1 MKSTFYTLILLVG
14 LATSCNKSGEL
25 SSGIIKKNMDTL
37 VNPGDN
43 FARYV
48 NGNWMKNTKIPD
60 DKANFGA
67 FDVLVDKSRSDVKA
81 IIEEASKGKF
91 EKGSDQQ
98 KIGDYYSSY
107 MNRKLRDQLGIK
119 PIESELNAIDNLANY
134 SDLANY
140 FGKANRKGFA
150 IPFNLSVY
158 TDFKDPNKYTLITWQ
173 GGLGLPE
180 REYYLS
186 KEAQMQSIRKQ
197 YLVHLEKMLQFINI
211 PSPAENAN
219 TILAL
224 ETSLA
229 SQQMAKEDTR
239 DIMKLYNNYKISDL
253 PKLFPDFDY
262 KAMFQ
267 SAGFGKEKSVVVT
280 QVEYLKSVNAI
291 VKNTPL
297 TTWKLYLKWSVLNA
311 ASTLLTTEI
320 DQQNFQFYSKTLNGI
335 EKEKEDWKRGVDAVN
350 NGLGEIVGK
359 VYVSKHFTPEA
370 KERMTKMVKN
380 LLAAY
385 KESIT
390 NLRWMSKTTKQEA
403 LKKVD
408 KFIVKIGYPD
418 KWKDY
423 SSLTINK
430 NDLYGNTSRATAFEY
445 ERNLKKLGKPVDK
458 TEWGMIPQTVNAYYN
473 PTANEIVFP
482 AAILQPPF
490 FNLEAEDAV
499 NYGGIG
505 GVIGHEIGHGFDD
518 QGSTFDGTGTM
529 RNWWQPSDY
538 TAFKERTGELVAQ
551 YSAFKVFP
559 DLFVNGEYTLGENI
573 GDLGGLSIAIKAYK
587 LSLNG
592 KEGPVMDGYTAI
604 QRIFLGWGQ
613 VWLEKSRDAAL
624 RNQVASDPHSPA
636 LFRINGVVRNIP
648 EFYKAFN
655 VQPKDSLYLPEEKRV
670 KIW

>member
-1 MKSTFYTLILLVG
+1 MKSTFYTLILFVVIL
-14 LATSCNKSGEL
+14 TSCTQSSEL
-25 SSGIIKKNMDTL
+25 TSGIIKKNMDTL
-37 VNPGDN
+37 VKPGDN
-43 FARYV
+43 FARFV
-48 NGNWMKNTKIPD
+48 NGAWMKRTKIPG
-60 DKANFGA
+60 DKASFGA
-67 FDVLVDKSRSDVKA
+67 FDILVDKSRSDVKA
-81 IIEEASKGKF
+81 IIEEASKGTF
-91 EKGSDQQ
+91 DKGSDQQ

-119 PIESELNAIDNLANY
+119 PIESELKAIDALTNY
-134 SDLANY
+134 ADLASY
-140 FGKANRKGFA
+140 FGKANRKGFS

-180 REYYLS
+180 REYYLA
-186 KEAQMQSIRKQ
+186 KEAQMESIRKQ
-197 YLVHLEKMLQFINI
+197 YLAHLEKMLGFINI
-211 PSPAENAN
+211 PSPAESAK

-239 DIMKLYNNYKISDL
+239 DMMKLYNNYKTTDL

-267 SAGFGKEKSVVVT
+267 SAGFGNEKSVVVT
-280 QVEYLKSVNAI
+280 QVEYLKSVNTI

-297 TTWKLYLKWSVLNA
+297 ATWKLYLKWSVLNA
-311 ASTLLTTEI
+311 ASTLLTTQI
-320 DQQNFQFYSKTLNGI
+320 DKQNFDFYSKTLNGV
-335 EKEKEDWKRGVDAVN
+335 EKEKDDWKRGVDAVN

-359 VYVSKHFTPEA
+359 VYVSKHFTPVA
-370 KERMTKMVKN
+370 KDRMTKMVKN

-418 KWKDY
+418 TWKDY
-423 SSLTINK
+423 SSLSIDK
-430 NDLYGNTSRATAFEY
+430 NDLYGNTARAAAFEY

-458 TEWGMIPQTVNAYYN
+458 TEWGMTPQTVNAYYN

-529 RNWWQPSDY
+529 RNWWQPTDY
-538 TAFKERTGELVAQ
+538 SAFKDKTSALVAQ

-559 DLFVNGEYTLGENI
+559 DLFVNGTYTLGENI

-592 KEGPVMDGYTAI
+592 KEGPVMDGYTAM

-636 LFRINGVVRNIP
+636 LFRVNGVVRNIP
-648 EFYKAFN
+648 EFYEAFK
-655 VQPKDSLYLPEEKRV
+655 VQPKDSLYLPEDKRV